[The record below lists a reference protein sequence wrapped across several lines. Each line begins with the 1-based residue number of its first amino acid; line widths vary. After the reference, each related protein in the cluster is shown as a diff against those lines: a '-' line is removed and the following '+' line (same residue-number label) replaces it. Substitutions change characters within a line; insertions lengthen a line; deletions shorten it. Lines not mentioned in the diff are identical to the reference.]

1 VESEKLLGFCFCLCL
16 ILGFIVT
23 GVRIWGVI
31 AKAGMDDDDDDDD
44 DVLQVTA

>member
-1 VESEKLLGFCFCLCL
+1 M
-16 ILGFIVT
+16 

-44 DVLQVTA
+44 DDVLQVTA